1 MFGIVVLPNPKERT
15 GITMS
20 ESPEELSQLSHVEPY
35 KDEEFEK
42 FIETIE
48 GDTVEHWVNI
58 ASALGVARDTI
69 VRWKKHPKAKEA
81 IQKGIDRAMRGMEM
95 AGSKDWRMYEA
106 KLKMLGADSVQKIDI
121 TSGGEKLPI
130 MGGTAD
136 VPKD

>member
-1 MFGIVVLPNPKERT
+1 MLPNPKERT

-20 ESPEELSQLSHVEPY
+20 ESPEELSKISKIEPY
-35 KDEEFEK
+35 KDVEFEK

-58 ASALGVARDTI
+58 ASALGVANDTI
-69 VRWKKHPKAKEA
+69 TRWKKHPKAKEA
-81 IQKGIDRAMRGMEM
+81 IQRGINRALEGMEK
-95 AGSKDWRMYEA
+95 AGGNDWRMYEA
-106 KLKMLGADSVQKIDI
+106 KLKMLGVDSTQKVDI

-136 VPKD
+136 VSKDQGI

>member
-1 MFGIVVLPNPKERT
+1 MLPNPKERT

-20 ESPEELSQLSHVEPY
+20 ESPEELSKISKIEPY
-35 KDEEFEK
+35 KDVEFEK

-58 ASALGVARDTI
+58 ASALGVANDTI
-69 VRWKKHPKAKEA
+69 TRWKKHPKAKEA
-81 IQKGIDRAMRGMEM
+81 IQRGINRALEGMEK
-95 AGSKDWRMYEA
+95 AGGNDWRMYEA
-106 KLKMLGADSVQKIDI
+106 KLKMLGVDSTQKVDI

-136 VPKD
+136 VSKDQGL